1 MQRFDI
7 IEKIGRK
14 YLISNIENDEF
25 SYQKALNLLGKKLI
39 NP

>member
-7 IEKIGRK
+7 IEKIGRE

-25 SYQKALNLLGKKLI
+25 ALSSEMANNI
-39 NP
+39 FIRV